1 MEIISRH
8 KNLKKVVTSSQKI
21 LNKIERHRIVHS
33 QHSNGFTYG
42 TPVVGCHIGSLP
54 NGTKKK
60 INLQQT
66 EYVRCDLIV

>member
-54 NGTKKK
+54 NGTRKKNK
-60 INLQQT
+60 PPTN
-66 EYVRCDLIV
+66 